1 MGATCTR
8 TGAGAGRRE
17 PSIWLGGAR
26 SNVGN
31 AAPGGE
37 VGWGARPSL
46 AGRARRADVPGR
58 RNAGGAEDSRQSAG
72 SSAAPGGRRGR
83 KARAA
88 LPPCA
93 RAVCY
98 LRFPRGCLPS
108 QAPAEGTCQ
117 HVPAVVL
124 LSHVIAPP
132 SGLGLPPPPRPH
144 YPQAQ
149 PSALTRS
156 LCSSPPSR
164 LPGKRAFRPDPLQ
177 KTLLAR
183 FHPCH
188 LIPLPSSASSLG
200 TPAPSGPLSLGP
212 ALR

>member
-1 MGATCTR
+1 M
-8 TGAGAGRRE
+8 
-17 PSIWLGGAR
+17 
-26 SNVGN
+26 GN

-37 VGWGARPSL
+37 VGCGARPSL
-46 AGRARRADVPGR
+46 AGRTRRADVPCW

-83 KARAA
+83 KARAVP
-88 LPPCA
+88 PPCA
-93 RAVCY
+93 RAVCR
-98 LRFPRGCLPS
+98 LRSSRGCLPP

-149 PSALTRS
+149 PSALTCS
-156 LCSSPPSR
+156 PCSSPPSS
-164 LPGKRAFRPDPLQ
+164 LQGKRAFRPDPLQ
-177 KTLLAR
+177 ILLAR

-188 LIPLPSSASSLG
+188 LIPLPSLTSSLR

-212 ALR
+212 TLR